1 MEGPMTQR
9 EQIEEQIREVLAT
22 ETRAIPF
29 SNKLFSQGG
38 LFSQLATTIEE
49 RRALVQSD
57 LFKEANRRLSVL
69 QQQEATV
76 FAQAVEQVRDALSAS
91 GYRLKMEGEP

>member
-1 MEGPMTQR
+1 MTQR
-9 EQIEEQIREVLAT
+9 EQVEQQIREILAT
-22 ETRAIPF
+22 ETRAVPF

-38 LFSQLATTIEE
+38 LFSQLAATIEE
-49 RRALVQSD
+49 RRALVQTD
-57 LFKEANRRLSVL
+57 LFKEANQRLSVL

-76 FAQAVEQVRDALSAS
+76 FMQAVEGVRNALPGS